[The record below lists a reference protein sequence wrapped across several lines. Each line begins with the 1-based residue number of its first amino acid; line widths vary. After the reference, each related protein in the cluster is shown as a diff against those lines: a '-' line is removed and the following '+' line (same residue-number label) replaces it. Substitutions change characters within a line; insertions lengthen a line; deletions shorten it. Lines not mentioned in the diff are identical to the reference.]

1 MSAQENLVSLYQQ
14 WKKWTEDEGSAIQAG
29 TWPQVS
35 LCQNAKSN
43 LQQEIIVQSE
53 ALNAEIDTGGLD
65 RPLIESQ
72 LRGHIAELIRLELR
86 NGDLLAAQGKNLRTR
101 TQELNRNSHSLRQVH
116 RAYCS
121 APPIHW
127 HSYS

>member
-35 LCQNAKSN
+35 LCQNAKSS

-53 ALNAEIDTGGLD
+53 ALNAEIAAADLD

-86 NGDLLAAQGKNLRTR
+86 NGELLAAQRER
-101 TQELNRNSHSLRQVH
+101 SRARAQELNRNSQNLRQVH
-116 RAYCS
+116 RAYGT